1 VFSPRDGIPSTL
13 QTQSRV
19 SPLGVA
25 SLSGVAVPGFTGP
38 LTPPPGGIF
47 VPLAEP
53 VIDPDPSVV
62 ALPVV
67 AVLVP
72 DLSPGIGTLGAI
84 ALGEALWFGAGV
96 GEPRLSYCCCANAAL
111 LRSTIAEARITGVL
125 VMVFRPSFLP
135 PAIRIAARFNARDY
149 AMFHETR
156 RMHRTVQRA
165 SILKGVA
172 EGSGPE

>member
-1 VFSPRDGIPSTL
+1 MTACMIERMGRPQAPRQS
-13 QTQSRV
+13 QSRV
-19 SPLGVA
+19 SPFGVA

-38 LTPPPGGIF
+38 FTPLPDGIF

-53 VIDPDPSVV
+53 VTDPDPSVV

-96 GEPRLSYCCCANAAL
+96 GEPRLSYCCCANATL
-111 LRSTIAEARITGVL
+111 LRSTIAEARMTGFF
-125 VMVFRPSFLP
+125 VMVSSFVA
-135 PAIRIAARFNARDY
+135 PAGN
-149 AMFHETR
+149 
-156 RMHRTVQRA
+156 MHCCKVQRGKVKRC
-165 SILKGVA
+165 SMDHGGRTERSNEHRFSRGLQK
-172 EGSGPE
+172 